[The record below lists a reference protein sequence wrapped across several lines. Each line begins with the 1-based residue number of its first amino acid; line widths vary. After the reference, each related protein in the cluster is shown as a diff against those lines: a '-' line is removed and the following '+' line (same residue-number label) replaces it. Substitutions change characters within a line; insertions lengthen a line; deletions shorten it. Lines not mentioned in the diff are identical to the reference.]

1 MFNIK
6 HNKKRN
12 AGLIFEF
19 FSKYIGKCIIENKD
33 SDISKAKLLLKKHF
47 NPKTEL
53 YKELKLFKVLYEK
66 KLESN
71 SEVLQLFEKV
81 KQAARMQSESR
92 LDLEKTSLIKD
103 INISF
108 LNEGFFDQ
116 EIIDYKIF
124 ATIQLL
130 LNSWRSNEIFESIN
144 QTFEL
149 EQKLIEH
156 ITKKE
161 TNKEQNKINEQN
173 TTEDIDQLVIN
184 LMTEKINDNFGDLL
198 NEEQKL
204 VINHFVFSEIDKLTN
219 DLNEIKNNSLKLINE
234 AKYEFSNDKF
244 LMEKLNSLNFL
255 LLNEYSNVNSPNEDI
270 VSFYL
275 GLINLKQELKNVT

>member
-19 FSKYIGKCIIENKD
+19 FSKYIGNCILENKD
-33 SDISKAKLLLKKHF
+33 SNIAKAKLLLKKHF

-66 KLESN
+66 KLDN
-71 SEVLQLFEKV
+71 KSEALQLLEKV
-81 KQAARMQSESR
+81 KQAAKLQSESR

-116 EIIDYKIF
+116 EVTDYKVF

-130 LNSWRSNEIFESIN
+130 LNSWRSSELFESID
-144 QTFEL
+144 QTFDL

-156 ITKKE
+156 IT
-161 TNKEQNKINEQN
+161 TKIIEEKRITEKN
-173 TTEDIDQLVIN
+173 TAEDIDRLVVN
-184 LMTEKINDNFGDLL
+184 LMTEKINNNFGSFL
-198 NEEQKL
+198 NEEQKSI
-204 VINHFVFSEIDKLTN
+204 INYFVFSEFSKLTAALS
-219 DLNEIKNNSLKLINE
+219 DVKSNSIKLINE
-234 AKYEFSNDKF
+234 AKIEFMNDKF
-244 LMEKLNSLNFL
+244 LIEKLNSLNSL
-255 LLNEYSNVNSPNEDI
+255 LSNEYSNINSANEDI

-275 GLINLKQELKNVT
+275 GLVNLKQELKNVT